1 MKRNLVF
8 LAVVTLSGCGGSSDP
23 VSTPA
28 TIAQAGSASAASTAA
43 SDATASTPVT
53 IDAEGDST
61 MKGALLVNGTYVFAN
76 MPAPAVAQAQLIQK
90 LGVEGITVENDGV
103 VGETVGEDISGWA
116 GIAPLATR
124 LATDPSRVVI
134 ENYGLNDS
142 LEVDIQTYH
151 DNLVAWIA
159 VVKQAGKIPVLEE
172 PNPSSLSYYTQLP
185 AFAAMVDQVGY
196 EQQVLVIQQ
205 YNYILSLSNWQSMLT
220 DGIHPD
226 QALYTIKGQR
236 EAWYLQPLVSKTTQA
251 SAS

>member
-1 MKRNLVF
+1 MNRELVF
-8 LAVVTLSGCGGSSDP
+8 LAVVALSGCGGSSDP
-23 VSTPA
+23 VSNPA
-28 TIAQAGSASAASTAA
+28 TSAQAGSASAASSAA
-43 SDATASTPVT
+43 SDPVASTPVT

-61 MKGALLVNGTYVFAN
+61 MKGALWMNGAYVYAN
-76 MPAPAVAQAQLIQK
+76 MPAPAVAQEQLIRK
-90 LGVEGITVENDGV
+90 LGVEGITVENNGV
-103 VGETVGEDISGWA
+103 VGETIGDDISGWA

-124 LATDPSRVVI
+124 LATDQSQIVM

-142 LEVDIQTYH
+142 IEVDLQTYH

-172 PNPSSLSYYTQLP
+172 PNPPSLTYYTQLP
-185 AFAAMVDQVGY
+185 SFVAMVDQVGY
-196 EQQVLVIQQ
+196 EEQVLVIQQ
-205 YNYILSLSNWQSMLT
+205 YNYILSLTNWQSMLT

-236 EAWYLQPLVSKTTQA
+236 EAWSLQPLVAKTMVA

>member
-8 LAVVTLSGCGGSSDP
+8 LAVAALSGCGGSSDP

-28 TIAQAGSASAASTAA
+28 TTAQAGAASAASNAA
-43 SDATASTPVT
+43 SAPVASKPVT

-61 MKGALLVNGTYVFAN
+61 MKGAIFSNGTYIFAA
-76 MPAPAVAQAQLIQK
+76 MPAPAVAQQQLIQK
-90 LGVEGITVENDGV
+90 LGVEGITIENNSV

-124 LATDPSRVVI
+124 LAVDQSQIVI
-134 ENYGLNDS
+134 ENYGMNDS
-142 LEVDIQTYH
+142 IETDVQTYH

-205 YNYILSLSNWQSMLT
+205 YNYILSLTNWQSMLT

-236 EAWYLQPLVSKTTQA
+236 EAWYLQPLVSRTLQA
-251 SAS
+251 S